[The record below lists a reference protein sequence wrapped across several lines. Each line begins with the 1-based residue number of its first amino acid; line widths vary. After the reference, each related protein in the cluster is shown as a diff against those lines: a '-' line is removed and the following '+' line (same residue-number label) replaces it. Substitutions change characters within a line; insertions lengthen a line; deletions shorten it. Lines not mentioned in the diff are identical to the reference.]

1 MFNIIYSV
9 LIPLSCLTHG
19 SHFII
24 SDQIIQFSRLRFS
37 EISFCYLSNVVFNFV
52 SHILFLCGT
61 LSIWFW
67 LAFFASLAFH
77 HVFPNLAGLQLASS
91 PGHALSSTLSLL
103 KFQWVLMRIL
113 ARLTGIMQSALIN
126 SDATLVIVW
135 HGLTGAW
142 ELRRNSSDSYANSS
156 MWTLINCYQGSEG
169 VSYSKPFA
177 LHCYFSFPIYSRFH
191 ETLTTNFVGKFA
203 SSLRSSKVHN
213 EIHKP
218 VCKLRN
224 WLASLT
230 SGTNQGLCSQIGLWI
245 PIWTCELRNEVRTI
259 CGQSFVKSTA
269 RNCKLVL
276 SVFFLTRG

>member
-1 MFNIIYSV
+1 MSYPKDPPCQLSLWEEKRAPLQESLEPRSRRWKALALTTARSKRPPPPHMQWCKGYFLKNIVTTFSWFAVLCSDTGLVLLYFSSTSEGTGTSAHTRWCKGHFLEFRFCKVKVGCRRNKKLCTNKMFNIIYSV

-24 SDQIIQFSRLRFS
+24 SDHIIQFTRLRFS

-113 ARLTGIMQSALIN
+113 ARLTQLLLSF
-126 SDATLVIVW
+126 DTVW
-135 HGLTGAW
+135 
-142 ELRRNSSDSYANSS
+142 
-156 MWTLINCYQGSEG
+156 QGHESWD
-169 VSYSKPFA
+169 
-177 LHCYFSFPIYSRFH
+177 
-191 ETLTTNFVGKFA
+191 ETLQTLMQT
-203 SSLRSSKVHN
+203 
-213 EIHKP
+213 
-218 VCKLRN
+218 
-224 WLASLT
+224 LA
-230 SGTNQGLCSQIGLWI
+230 
-245 PIWTCELRNEVRTI
+245 CELSSTVIR
-259 CGQSFVKSTA
+259 GQKV
-269 RNCKLVL
+269 
-276 SVFFLTRG
+276 